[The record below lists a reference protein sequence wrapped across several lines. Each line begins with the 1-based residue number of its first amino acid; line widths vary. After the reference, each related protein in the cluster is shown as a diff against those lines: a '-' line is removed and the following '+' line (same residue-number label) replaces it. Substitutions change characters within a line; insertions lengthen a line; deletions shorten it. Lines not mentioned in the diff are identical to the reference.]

1 MPHQWQELN
10 SSTNMKYTID
20 ATGKKIGRIATEAAS
35 YLMGKFDP
43 AFARN
48 KVSDVKVTIENASK
62 IAVTDKKLKETTHH
76 TYSGYPGGLK
86 QETLLA
92 VKAKKGM
99 SEIVKVAV
107 YGMLPK
113 NKLRSIMIKNLKITE

>member
-1 MPHQWQELN
+1 MN
-10 SSTNMKYTID
+10 YKID
-20 ATGKKIGRIATEAAS
+20 ATGKKLGRIATEAAG
-35 YLMGKFDP
+35 YLMGKSNPDFT
-43 AFARN
+43 RN
-48 KVSDVKVTIENASK
+48 KVTPVKVAIENASK
-62 IAVTDKKLKETTHH
+62 IAITDKKLKETSHH

-86 QETLLA
+86 LETLEN

>member
-1 MPHQWQELN
+1 
-10 SSTNMKYTID
+10 MKYTID
-20 ATGKKIGRIATEAAS
+20 ATGKKIGRLATEVAS
-35 YLMGKFDP
+35 LLMGKSNP
-43 AFARN
+43 EFARN
-48 KVSDVKVTIENASK
+48 TVSDVKVTIENASK
-62 IAVTDKKLKETTHH
+62 IAVTDKKLKNTTHH

-86 QETLLA
+86 LETLEN

-113 NKLRSIMIKNLKITE
+113 NKLRSIMIKNLTIKE

>member
-1 MPHQWQELN
+1 MQY
-10 SSTNMKYTID
+10 KID
-20 ATGKKIGRIATEAAS
+20 ATGKKIGRLATEVAS
-35 YLMGKFDP
+35 LLMGKSNP
-43 AFARN
+43 EFARN
-48 KVSDVKVTIENASK
+48 KVTPVRVTIENASK
-62 IAVTDKKLKETTHH
+62 ISVTDKKLKETTHH

-86 QETLLA
+86 LETLEN

-113 NKLRSIMIKNLKITE
+113 NKLRSIMIKNLTIKE

>member
-1 MPHQWQELN
+1 MQY
-10 SSTNMKYTID
+10 KID
-20 ATGKKIGRIATEAAS
+20 ATGKKIGRLATEVAS
-35 YLMGKFDP
+35 ILMGKKDP
-43 AFARN
+43 NFARN
-48 KVSDVKVTIENASK
+48 VVSPVKVTIENASK
-62 IAVTDKKLKETTHH
+62 ISVTDKKMKETTHH

-99 SEIVKVAV
+99 AEIVKVAV